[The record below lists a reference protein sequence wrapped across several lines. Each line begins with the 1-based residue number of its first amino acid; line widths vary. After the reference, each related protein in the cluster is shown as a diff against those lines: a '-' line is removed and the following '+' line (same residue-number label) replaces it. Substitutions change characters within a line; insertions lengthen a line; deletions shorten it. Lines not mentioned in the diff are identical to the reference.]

1 MTNQSPSNNN
11 TNYHPLLPKTT
22 QNFPGGNAPGEWNV
36 EGVPLFNRIGNSLD
50 FEAGNYNEVNSI
62 PSPWSKSLQFIS
74 AMRNS
79 KYPSRQWLIDQ
90 YRGIL
95 AAIALSENL
104 NLPLQ
109 AVRINLQNFQN
120 NEFGR
125 CLWKL
130 QPSAADNILATTLEG
145 GPWSQL
151 YLFELEGAAIAFT
164 SPATLIVPVGYLK
177 PVVENRIPWVKN
189 GFFTD
194 PISNGLTPTQK
205 ALLAPW
211 LQHLRSQLLNA
222 PVNRTLAGEVA
233 AELEKFQQALGVA
246 QLAIFEPSERP
257 VPFGEPL
264 APAPLEAFKPAK
276 MVKQESNVKVL
287 CSTGLTPAKQL
298 YLIDPLQLPALMGR
312 DAREINVIDSS
323 SLSNFDPN
331 LHRRSDALF
340 LSPGELFT
348 EKLFYV
354 KTKGLLPGT
363 WLDRKLNV
371 ENLSILLPLNPI
383 LKDYFGSQDLEANV
397 QLDACNTA
405 DGPGVRVT
413 LGLKLSGFAQ
423 PLNYQVYKDFSLK
436 AENEITQAFPTLAL
450 WPNVPPSNW
459 REYFVFIEISEGF
472 GGLAFGIEQPTD
484 KATQETRQS
493 GQEKYRYWKCDRYP
507 EILSAINK
515 DGQFLGLLPLNIPQT
530 QSSSVGTWTVGVD
543 FGTSLT
549 NFYVRKGNGQP
560 ERFNSQTNLL
570 RITKGLETEEAITYR
585 EFFVPDTFIPEGN
598 NPPLSTILTT
608 RGGQEREAQVPDIIS
623 HARIYVPRLDK
634 FDFAQEHIKTN
645 IKWQQIQ
652 YQRPFL
658 SQLLRLIS
666 AQAAREGVYT
676 IEWAYSYPSAFSS
689 GDEER
694 YDVVWQQLIKELA
707 QISGQAHRPVTN
719 NSLRTE
725 SVAFAQFF
733 GDVLGEN
740 LVHTT
745 CVDIGGGTSDI
756 SIWVKN
762 CLIHQASVSYAGRDI
777 FHQILK
783 PNFAF
788 VGEIFG
794 LSSEDAA
801 SVSKLIDPR
810 NNNFNSA
817 LDTYLRGNADQI
829 LGNGYVMNADKPRSR
844 EFRTLLAFAVGGLYH
859 YLGLIQNYLHQ
870 QDESFKDVEN
880 STSILIGGNGS
891 RFFNWLT
898 TSGRYGAKS
907 EINILLREIV
917 ARASGLKPNP
927 NLMSLS
933 PQPKDE
939 ACGGLVVLPD
949 GEKLTGWQGK
959 RKNDP
964 FLGETCMLNG
974 QVFQANQ
981 RLEIKKDWETID
993 DFQITSFDQLERY
1006 LESFNAIISEQDI
1019 QQIGELRNFDKGG
1032 LFTLTDDLRT
1042 LLKTS
1047 VTQVCLRK
1055 IGSARNF
1062 EREPAFLLI
1071 LRCFIGILAKEW
1083 SKTAN

>member
-1 MTNQSPSNNN
+1 MTNQSTSSNN

-22 QNFPGGNAPGEWNV
+22 QNFPGGNAPGEWNI

-90 YRGIL
+90 YRGVL

-130 QPSAADNILATTLEG
+130 QPSATDNILASTLEG

-177 PVVENRIPWVKN
+177 PVIEQRIPWVKN

-211 LQHLRSQLLNA
+211 LQNLRSQLLQN

-246 QLAIFEPSERP
+246 QLAIFEPSDRP

-264 APAPLEAFKPAK
+264 APAPLDAFKPAK

-323 SLSNFDPN
+323 SLSSFDPN
-331 LHRRSDALF
+331 LHQRSDARF
-340 LSPGELFT
+340 LSPGDLFT

-371 ENLSILLPLNPI
+371 DNLSILLPLNSI
-383 LKDYFGSQDLEANV
+383 LKDYFGSQDLENNV
-397 QLDACNTA
+397 QLDSCNTP

-413 LGLKLSGFAQ
+413 LGLKLSGFDK
-423 PLNYQVYKDFSLK
+423 PLNYQVYKDFPLK

-450 WPNVPPSNW
+450 WPNVPPSKW
-459 REYFVFIEISEGF
+459 REYFVFIEASEGF
-472 GGLAFGIEQPTD
+472 GGLAFSIEQPTD

-507 EILSAINK
+507 EILSAIDK
-515 DGQFLGLLPLNIPQT
+515 DAKFLGLLPLAIPKNQA
-530 QSSSVGTWTVGVD
+530 SSAGTWTVGVD
-543 FGTSLT
+543 FGTSFT
-549 NFYVRKGNGQP
+549 NVYIRKGSSQP
-560 ERFNSQTNLL
+560 TRFNIKPNLL
-570 RITKGLETEEAITYR
+570 KITRGLEDIQAVTYR
-585 EFFVPDTFIPEGN
+585 EFFIPDIFLPEGES
-598 NPPLSTILTT
+598 PPISTILTT
-608 RGGQEREAQVPDIIS
+608 RGWQEAEAQIPEPIN
-623 HARIYVPRLDK
+623 HARAYVPRLDI
-634 FDFAQEHIKTN
+634 FDFDKEHIKTN
-645 IKWQQIQ
+645 IKWQTIQ

-658 SQLLRLIS
+658 SQLLKLIA
-666 AQAAREGVYT
+666 AQAAQEDVHT
-676 IEWAYSYPSAFSS
+676 IEWGFSYPSAFSQ
-689 GDEER
+689 GEQTR
-694 YDVVWQQLIKELA
+694 YEITWQNLLKDLEKT
-707 QISGQAHRPVTN
+707 SGQTHRPLN
-719 NSLRTE
+719 NQALRTE
-725 SVAFAQFF
+725 SIAFAQFF
-733 GDVLGEN
+733 GDVLGKN
-740 LVHTT
+740 LVHTI
-745 CVDIGGGTSDI
+745 CVDVGGGTSDI
-756 SIWVKN
+756 SVWQENK
-762 CLIHQASVSYAGRDI
+762 LIHQASVPYAGRDL
-777 FHQILK
+777 FHQILR
-783 PNFAF
+783 PNLGF
-788 VGEIFG
+788 VGDIFG
-794 LSSEDAA
+794 LSPQDAN
-801 SVSKLIDPR
+801 SVREKLSIR
-810 NNNFNSA
+810 NNFNSA
-817 LDTYLRGNADQI
+817 LDTYLRGNADKI
-829 LGNGYVMNADKPRSR
+829 LNNGYVMNADHPRSR
-844 EFRTLLAFAVGGLYH
+844 EFRTLLSFSLGGLYH
-859 YLGLIQNYLHQ
+859 YLGLVQSYLNQ
-870 QDESFKDVEN
+870 QKV
-880 STSILIGGNGS
+880 STQTEYVPSILIGGNGS
-891 RFFNWLT
+891 RFLNWLT
-898 TSGRYGAKS
+898 TSGRYTPKAEVNS
-907 EINILLREIV
+907 LLKGV
-917 ARASGLKPNP
+917 LTRASGLKANP
-927 NLMSLS
+927 DLMALS

-949 GEKLTGWQGK
+949 GEKLTGWQEK
-959 RKNDP
+959 RKDSI
-964 FLGETCMLNG
+964 FLGETCIING
-974 QVFQANQ
+974 QTFETNQ
-981 RLEIKKDWETID
+981 RFELNKDWENIEE
-993 DFQITSFDQLERY
+993 FRITSFNELERY
-1006 LESFNAIISEQDI
+1006 ISHFNSIIADEQVEEI
-1019 QQIGELRNFDKGG
+1019 EPLRNFGKGG
-1032 LFTLTDDLRT
+1032 LFTMTDDLRT
-1042 LLKTS
+1042 SLQTS

-1055 IGSARNF
+1055 KGPITEF
-1062 EREPAFLLI
+1062 EPDPPFLLT
-1071 LRCFIGILAKEW
+1071 LRCFVSILAAQW
-1083 SKTAN
+1083 AKTAN